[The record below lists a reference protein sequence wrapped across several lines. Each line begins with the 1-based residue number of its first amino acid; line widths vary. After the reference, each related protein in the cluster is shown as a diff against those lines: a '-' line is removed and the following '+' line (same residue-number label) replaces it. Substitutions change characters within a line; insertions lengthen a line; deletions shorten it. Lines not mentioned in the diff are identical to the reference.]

1 MSKRALISVSNK
13 EGVVEFAKELEKLG
27 YEIISSS
34 GTARVLRES
43 GVRVV
48 EVSEITGFPEIM
60 GGRVKTLHP
69 KIHGGLLAVRDNP
82 EYMQQLEKYNIKPID
97 IVAINLYPFE
107 ETVKKG
113 ADLDEIIENIDI
125 GGPAMVRASAKNHK
139 FVTIIVDPED
149 YQLVIEELKEQ
160 GQTTLETRR
169 KLALKAFRHTAVY
182 DSIISEVLNEK
193 FEINEKFPQEYSIP
207 LRRKEI
213 LRYGENPHQE
223 GALYIKP
230 TEQEGLRVAESEILH
245 GKQMSFNNYLDV
257 EGAVNLAKELDCEEN
272 VCVIVK
278 HSNPC
283 GVAVRKT
290 QKEAYLQALKAD
302 SKSAFGGIVA
312 FNKPLN
318 LETAQELINLF
329 LEVIIAPEFE
339 KDALEFLKE
348 KKKNLRLVKIKN
360 FNKKPKGFDF
370 RRISGGLLLQDR
382 DLQLYKELK
391 VVSKRQ
397 PTKEEMEDLIFA
409 FKIVKHVKSNSVVI
423 AKNKAS
429 VGIGPGQ
436 TSRVDSLETAV
447 KKAREFNLPLEG
459 SVLASEAFFPFRDS
473 VDEAAKYG
481 IKAIIQPGGSI
492 RDKEVIEAADEHGI
506 AMIFT
511 GMRHFKH

>member
-1 MSKRALISVSNK
+1 MKKRALISVSNK
-13 EGVVEFAKELEKLG
+13 EGIVDFAKKLQELG

-34 GTARVLRES
+34 GTAKVLREN
-43 GVRVV
+43 GIDVI

-82 EYMQQLEKYNIKPID
+82 DYMKQLEEHDIKPID

-107 ETVKKG
+107 ETVNKG

-139 FVTIIVDPED
+139 FVTIIVDPRD
-149 YQLVIEELKEQ
+149 YNTVIEELQEKGE
-160 GQTTLETRR
+160 TSLETRR
-169 KLALKAFRHTAVY
+169 KLALKAFRHTAIY
-182 DSIISEVLNEK
+182 DSIISHVLNDK
-193 FEINEKFPQEYSIP
+193 LNINEKFPDEYTIP
-207 LRRKEI
+207 LRKKEI

-223 GALYIKP
+223 GALYISPVEKN
-230 TEQEGLRVAESEILH
+230 GLSTADSEVLH

-257 EGAVNLAKELDCEEN
+257 EGAVNLVKELDCQDN

-290 QKEAYLQALKAD
+290 QKEAYIEALKRD
-302 SKSAFGGIVA
+302 PKSAFGGIVA

-318 LETAQELINLF
+318 LETAEEIAKIF
-329 LEVIIAPEFE
+329 LEVIIAPDFE
-339 KDALEFLKE
+339 KDAFDFLTQ
-348 KKKNLRLVKIKN
+348 KKKNLRLVRINN
-360 FNKKPKGFDF
+360 FNKLPVGLDY
-370 RRISGGLLLQDR
+370 RRISGGLLVQDR
-382 DLQLYKELK
+382 DLKLFEDLK
-391 VVSKRQ
+391 VVTKRK
-397 PTKEEMEDLIFA
+397 PTQQELEDLKFA
-409 FKIVKHVKSNSVVI
+409 FKVVKHVKSNSVVI
-423 AKNKAS
+423 ARELAS

-436 TSRVDSLETAV
+436 TSRVDSLETAI
-447 KKAREFNLPLEG
+447 KKAKEFNLPLEG

-492 RDKEVIEAADEHGI
+492 RDQEVIEAADEHGI